1 MPYFPFK
8 FPHRP
13 SLLVLQKFPPLFV
26 AFSSSG
32 LNGYSTPS
40 KEETDCLFVFLVLFL
55 CCEFERP
62 QENVKYL
69 VLYIP
74 WHILEMIKMSL
85 GLLSNVLMDDLDRL
99 VVA

>member
-1 MPYFPFK
+1 M
-8 FPHRP
+8 
-13 SLLVLQKFPPLFV
+13 
-26 AFSSSG
+26 
-32 LNGYSTPS
+32 
-40 KEETDCLFVFLVLFL
+40 
-55 CCEFERP
+55 
-62 QENVKYL
+62 KYL

>member
-32 LNGYSTPS
+32 LNGYSSPS
-40 KEETDCLFVFLVLFL
+40 KEETVCFFSVV
-55 CCEFERP
+55 
-62 QENVKYL
+62 
-69 VLYIP
+69 
-74 WHILEMIKMSL
+74 SL
-85 GLLSNVLMDDLDRL
+85 LRV
-99 VVA
+99 